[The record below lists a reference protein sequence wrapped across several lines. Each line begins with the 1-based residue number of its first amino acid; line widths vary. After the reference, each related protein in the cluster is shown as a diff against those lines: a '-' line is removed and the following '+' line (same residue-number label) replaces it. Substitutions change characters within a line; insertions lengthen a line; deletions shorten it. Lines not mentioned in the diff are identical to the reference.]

1 MFDWLNRFS
10 EPGFMPHGHCYLWQ
24 PEILWAHLLSDA
36 TIAAAYYAI
45 PITLGIFMYKRRS
58 TIPYPEIVGLF
69 VAFIFLCG
77 TTHLFSIAT
86 IWYPAYEL
94 QGYLKMM
101 TAIVSLLTAIVLAP
115 KLPELIAL
123 PGVQQT
129 LEKTEQSMAVLK
141 QRNEQLELLYEASMD
156 REGRILQLKEEIN
169 DLMGELGRDSKY
181 KTN

>member
-45 PITLGIFMYKRRS
+45 PVTLGIFLYKRRS
-58 TIPYPEIVGLF
+58 AIPYPEILGLF

-77 TTHLFSIAT
+77 TTHLFAIAT
-86 IWYPAYEL
+86 IWYPAYEP
-94 QGYLKMM
+94 QGWLKML
-101 TAIVSLLTAIVLAP
+101 TAIVSLMTALVLIP

-123 PGVQQT
+123 PGVQQA
-129 LEKTEQSMAVLK
+129 LDKAELSMGELK
-141 QRNEQLELLYEASMD
+141 ERNEQLESVYAASMD
-156 REGRILQLKEEIN
+156 REGRIIQLKEEVN
-169 DLMGELGRDSKY
+169 HLLSELNRDNKY
-181 KTN
+181 KTE